1 MLIAQ
6 VIGGVF
12 GWMVAWALCAYF
24 TRREHRV
31 LEEDLEKI
39 RKQYDK

>member
-12 GWMVAWALCAYF
+12 GWMVAWALCVYF
-24 TRREHRV
+24 TRRELRV